1 MIGAS
6 LPCRQADFVYLF
18 GPDPDD
24 PHSRMSS
31 SALSDHLPA
40 PHSSG
45 TGSGVDVSVVI
56 VNYNV
61 RDFLVQAIRSVEQ
74 ASRNM
79 SVDIWVVDNN
89 SIDDS
94 VETVRRD
101 FPDVH
106 LIANLENAGFG
117 VANNQAIRECSGEF
131 VLILNPD
138 TIVQEDTLDRMVAF
152 MRSHPDCGALGCR
165 ILNPDGSFAPES
177 RRAFPTPEIA
187 FWRMTGLGK
196 LFPRSRRFGGYNMTY
211 LPVDEA
217 AEVDALSGSCMM
229 ARREALIGPRGAG
242 LFDED
247 FFMYGED
254 LDLCYRIQQAG
265 WSIRYTP
272 DTCIIHYK
280 GESTKKGEIRYVR
293 LFYGAML
300 LFIEKHL
307 DEQHSTLLASL
318 LRFGIMVRAFLTL
331 LGNGIKRLLPPAA
344 DLVGVFAATA
354 IMGFIRYE
362 QTGSTFTSLFLATVA
377 PALAIISV
385 LSIALG
391 GGYRR
396 SRHNPVLPVLA
407 GLVAGFLV
415 VSTLSLFV
423 QQIAFSRFALLTS
436 LPVSIL
442 LLTGWR
448 LVFNRK
454 RYSGRTAILVGSS
467 TEADRLH
474 RLMAAHP
481 RPDFKLT
488 GYVAEDDESHSRGR
502 MSRVG
507 RPSGLRDLVRI
518 RGFNEIVFAAGDV
531 SNQAIIQHMQ
541 SLRDLDVQFRILSA
555 GGDHLIGKA
564 AINRLTSGSLSG
576 GPPQV
581 VQLRTRAARRMFDWS
596 AGLLLALL
604 FPALWVASLLAGPT
618 SGLRH
623 GVNRLKG
630 LPAVFSGSKSLVGTS
645 EQTRA
650 IIPEIWGMKPGLF
663 PVSNSLSPEELEEE
677 DIQRTA
683 WHYLTHQS
691 PALDAAIIL
700 AGFGPPRGPDSA

>member
-1 MIGAS
+1 MSTPAPSNLSS
-6 LPCRQADFVYLF
+6 LPDT
-18 GPDPDD
+18 
-24 PHSRMSS
+24 
-31 SALSDHLPA
+31 
-40 PHSSG
+40 SG
-45 TGSGVDVSVVI
+45 TGTTVDVSVVI

-61 RDFLVQAIRSVEQ
+61 RDFLVQAIRSVER
-74 ASRNM
+74 ASRNL
-79 SVDIWVVDNN
+79 STEIWVVDNN

-94 VETVRRD
+94 VETVRRE

-106 LIANLENAGFG
+106 LIANRDNAGFG
-117 VANNQAIRECSGEF
+117 VANNQAIRECKGEF
-131 VLILNPD
+131 VFILNPD

-152 MRSHPDCGALGCR
+152 MRSHVDCGALGCR

-196 LFPRSRRFGGYNMTY
+196 LFPHSKRFGGYNMTY
-211 LPVDEA
+211 LPIDEA

-229 ARREALIGPRGAG
+229 TRREALIGPRGAG

-254 LDLCYRIQQAG
+254 LDLCYRIQQSG
-265 WSIRYTP
+265 WSIWYTP

-331 LGNGIKRLLPPAA
+331 LGNGIKGLLPPAI
-344 DLVGVFAATA
+344 DLVSVYAATA
-354 IMGFIRYE
+354 AMGYIRFE
-362 QTGSTFTSLFLATVA
+362 QTGTTFTTLFLATVA
-377 PALAIISV
+377 TALAIITV
-385 LSIALG
+385 MSIGLG

-396 SRHNPVLPVLA
+396 SRHYPVLPVLN
-407 GLVAGFLV
+407 GLVIGFLV

-436 LPVSIL
+436 LPVSFL
-442 LLTGWR
+442 FLVGWR

-454 RYSGRTAILVGSS
+454 RLAGRTAILVGGPE
-467 TEADRLH
+467 EAERLH

-481 RPDFKLT
+481 RPDFKLS
-488 GYVAEDDESHSRGR
+488 GYVAEDEDSHSGGR
-502 MSRVG
+502 VPRIG

-518 RGFNEIVFAAGDV
+518 RGFNDIVFSAGDV
-531 SNQAIIQHMQ
+531 SNQAIIEHMQ
-541 SLRDLDVQFRILSA
+541 ALRDLDVQFRILSA
-555 GGDHLIGKA
+555 GGDHIIGKA
-564 AINRLTSGSLSG
+564 TINHLSSGSLSG

-581 VQLRTRAARRMFDWS
+581 VHLRTPAARRAFDWS
-596 AGLLLALL
+596 VGVLLALMY
-604 FPALWVASLLAGPT
+604 PALWLASRLTGRS
-618 SGLRH
+618 SGLRR
-623 GVNRLKG
+623 GVDRLKG

-645 EQTRA
+645 EQTQSM
-650 IIPEIWGMKPGLF
+650 IPDIWEMQPGLF

-700 AGFGPPRGPDSA
+700 AGFGPTSGPDPD

>member
-1 MIGAS
+1 MPAPDEQDHG
-6 LPCRQADFVYLF
+6 LQADLTV
-18 GPDPDD
+18 P
-24 PHSRMSS
+24 
-31 SALSDHLPA
+31 PA
-40 PHSSG
+40 
-45 TGSGVDVSVVI
+45 TVDVSVVI

-61 RDFLVQAIRSVEQ
+61 RDFLVQAIRSVQQ
-74 ASRNM
+74 ASRNLA
-79 SVDIWVVDNN
+79 SEIRVVDNN

-94 VETVRRD
+94 VETVRRE

-106 LIANLENAGFG
+106 LIANTDNAGFG
-117 VANNQAIRECSGEF
+117 VANNQAIRQCRGEF

-138 TIVQEDTLDRMVAF
+138 TILQEDTLEKMVAF
-152 MRSHPDCGALGCR
+152 MRSHEECGALGCR

-196 LFPRSRRFGGYNMTY
+196 LFPRSKRFGGYNMTY
-211 LPVDEA
+211 LPIDEP

-229 ARREALIGPRGAG
+229 ARREALMGPRGAG

-265 WSIRYTP
+265 WSIWYTP

-307 DEQHSTLLASL
+307 DGQHSSTLVSL
-318 LRFGIMVRAFLTL
+318 LRFGIMLRASLTL
-331 LGNGIKRLLPPAA
+331 LANGLKRLLPPALDFA
-344 DLVGVFAATA
+344 GVFAATST
-354 IMGFIRYE
+354 MGYLRYE
-362 QTGSTFTSLFLATVA
+362 QTGGTFTSLFLATVA
-377 PALAIISV
+377 PTLALVSV
-385 LSIALG
+385 ASIALG

-396 SRHNPVLPVLA
+396 PRHYPLLPVFIGLLA
-407 GLVAGFLV
+407 AFLV

-436 LPVSIL
+436 LPLSAL
-442 LLTGWR
+442 LLASWR
-448 LVFNRK
+448 LVHSRK
-454 RYSGRTAILVGSS
+454 RHAGRSAILVGSAG
-467 TEADRLH
+467 EAVRLH

-481 RPDFKLT
+481 RPDFTLA
-488 GYVAEDDESHSRGR
+488 GYVSDDESSRGGR
-502 MSRVG
+502 VPRVG

-518 RGFNEIVFAAGDV
+518 RGYNDIVFAAGDV
-531 SNQAIIQHMQ
+531 SNQAIIRHMQ
-541 SLRDLDVQFRILSA
+541 ALRDLDVQFRILSA
-555 GGDHLIGKA
+555 GGDHIIGKA
-564 AINRLTSGSLSG
+564 TINHLASGSLSG
-576 GPPQV
+576 APPQV
-581 VQLRTRAARRMFDWS
+581 VQLRSPAARRFFDWS
-596 AGLLLALL
+596 AGLLLAIL
-604 FPALWVASLLAGPT
+604 FPALWLAGRLAGRD

-623 GVNRLKG
+623 GADRLRG
-630 LPAVFSGSKSLVGTS
+630 LPAVFSGARSLVGTS
-645 EQTRA
+645 EQSKE

-663 PVSNSLSPEELEEE
+663 PVSNSLSPDELEEE
-677 DIQRTA
+677 DILRTA

-691 PALDAAIIL
+691 PALDAAIIM
-700 AGFGPPRGPDSA
+700 AGFSPERSPEHEHGDHTGDSSDKN